1 MLQPWVYQFKGVG
14 ASSPNTPWNL
24 SRWGTRCCER
34 DEEREKQKQLLTA
47 CQGDRREKGR
57 LLVYHHWKM
66 VIVSNKE
73 TTSDHNQNT
82 EQLGRDLL
90 FAATGMIK
98 GRQKPTRWCS
108 QVDRTSVGRREGTGV
123 SWSIWVV
130 AEHSQFFFVFL
141 IYEDEDVIFTLLQDK
156 QNWDL
161 GWYHFGF
168 GLSCA
173 RHYVLISGTLPL
185 PAPQQQSNYWLLELG
200 SSFKTSNL
208 GSERKSQSRAG

>member
-108 QVDRTSVGRREGTGV
+108 QVVQPGGQNLSWQERGNWSVMVNLSCGRALT
-123 SWSIWVV
+123 
-130 AEHSQFFFVFL
+130 VFL
-141 IYEDEDVIFTLLQDK
+141 RFSHLWRRRCDFYIAAGQT
-156 QNWDL
+156 
-161 GWYHFGF
+161 
-168 GLSCA
+168 
-173 RHYVLISGTLPL
+173 
-185 PAPQQQSNYWLLELG
+185 ELG
-200 SSFKTSNL
+200 LGLVSLWFWIIMCPTLCSNIWDTTPPCTTAT
-208 GSERKSQSRAG
+208 E